1 MNESKTRRLEDDIPR
16 FVFHDI
22 NDQKQGAAVATI
34 GDDDKSLPGVSHQL
48 NFIEDYRKLAAELKE
63 RKRPLK
69 S

>member
-34 GDDDKSLPGVSHQL
+34 GDVTRVSQVSV
-48 NFIEDYRKLAAELKE
+48 IT
-63 RKRPLK
+63 
-69 S
+69 